1 MKKILI
7 PVLLLAAVGAYAYS
21 KYNDDTAIITKTAQ
35 QKIAEL
41 EGKLVVAVNG
51 TSVLI
56 KNGKLW
62 YNSSQKAVDD
72 YIRINQYQGDFVRN
86 VPNELISLIPVGG
99 YLDVNGKLVNDT
111 KKVF

>member
-21 KYNDDTAIITKTAQ
+21 KYNDDTAAAITTKTPQ

-51 TSVLI
+51 NSVLI

-62 YNSSQKAVDD
+62 FNSSQKAVDD

-99 YLDVNGKLVNDT
+99 YLDVNGKLVN
-111 KKVF
+111 K